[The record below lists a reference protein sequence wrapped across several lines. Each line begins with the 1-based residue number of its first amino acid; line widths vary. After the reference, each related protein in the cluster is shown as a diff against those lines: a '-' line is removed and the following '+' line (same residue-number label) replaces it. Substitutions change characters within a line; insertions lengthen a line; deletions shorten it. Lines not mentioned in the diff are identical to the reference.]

1 MLAIPIK
8 SKGQPGPI
16 IVMVFTLIRNGKLQV
31 IAKKCLLSYLELPNG
46 AYGCLNSR
54 LDISAFRIHE
64 QLLTL
69 SLLLRR
75 AFFLAS
81 TSHIDDYALSFSHLS
96 VSNNVEKQSECTR
109 RRRLN
114 DRNKSVSLRDYL
126 SRQHRDCHYFLR
138 LTVTAWTVPTKTG
151 TTYTASSYY

>member
-16 IVMVFTLIRNGKLQV
+16 VIMVFTLIRNGKLRV
-31 IAKKCLLSYLELPNG
+31 ITKKCLLSYLELPNG

-114 DRNKSVSLRDYL
+114 DRNQSVSLLDYL

-138 LTVTAWTVPTKTG
+138 LTVTA
-151 TTYTASSYY
+151 